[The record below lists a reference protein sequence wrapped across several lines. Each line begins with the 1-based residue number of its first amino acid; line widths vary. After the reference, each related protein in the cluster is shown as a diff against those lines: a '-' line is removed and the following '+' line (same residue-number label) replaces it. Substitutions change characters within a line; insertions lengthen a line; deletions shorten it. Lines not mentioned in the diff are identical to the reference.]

1 MAINAPIKE
10 FTLPHSYLSVD
21 LGDDLYQSFS
31 YGGSRIFNGEKK
43 PIVEIAVEL
52 GFDDRNLHSMHMGNE
67 ICNKDLIVVQIG
79 VSLDKV
85 VDLDKI
91 Q

>member
-1 MAINAPIKE
+1 MEVVESSMEK
-10 FTLPHSYLSVD
+10 
-21 LGDDLYQSFS
+21 
-31 YGGSRIFNGEKK
+31 KK